1 MTLKCDLQY
10 GKGDAEYKLT
20 RVGVKGVRKPIVVQR
35 EGASGKV
42 IHNLNCQFDIYVDL
56 PKDQKGSH
64 MSRNVEVLNEI
75 VADSVENPITAV
87 ENVAVDILKRLM
99 VHHEYAKEADVHIE
113 AEYFRESKTPLG
125 KNTFEAYTL
134 ISGGHLVRGG
144 SITKK
149 IGVKVVGMT
158 ACPCGQQTVT
168 EMLEIQSDIPV
179 MTHNQR
185 NIVTLMMYMP
195 EEIDIEANDLIDLVE
210 ESFSSPTYE
219 LLKRPDE
226 GQVIINAHYNTK
238 FVEDVV
244 RTVLDNLVK
253 RYKDVPDEVFVD
265 VTSDSEE
272 SIHKHDAFAEREAT
286 MGDLRRENNR
296 GSGSDIRRP
305 CA

>member
-20 RVGVKGVRKPIVVQR
+20 RVGVKGVRKPIIVQR
-35 EGASGKV
+35 EGPSGKV
-42 IHNLNCQFDIYVDL
+42 VNNLNCIFDIYVDL

-75 VADSVENPITAV
+75 VSESLKNPIVAV

-99 VHHEYAKEADVHIE
+99 IHHEYAQEAEVHIE

-125 KNTFEAYTL
+125 KDTLEAYTIL
-134 ISGGHLVRGG
+134 SGGHIVRDGE
-144 SITKK
+144 ITKM
-149 IGVKVVGMT
+149 IGVEVIGMT

-168 EMLEIQSDIPV
+168 EMLDIHSETPV

-185 NIVTLMMYMP
+185 NVVTLMVYLP
-195 EEIDIEANDLIDLVE
+195 VNIDVEANDLIDLVE
-210 ESFSSPTYE
+210 KSFSSPTFE

-226 GQVIINAHYNTK
+226 GQVIINAHSNTK

-244 RTVLDNLVK
+244 RVVLDNFVK
-253 RYKDVPDEVFVD
+253 KYIDLPDEVYVD

-286 MGDLRRENNR
+286 LGELRAENQ
-296 GSGSDIRRP
+296 
-305 CA
+305 

>member
-20 RVGVKGVRKPIVVQR
+20 RVGVKGVRKPIIVQR
-35 EGASGKV
+35 EGTSGKV
-42 IHNLNCQFDIYVDL
+42 VHNLNCTFDIYVDL

-75 VADSVENPITAV
+75 VADSIKNPIIAV

-99 VHHEYAKEADVHIE
+99 VHHEYAKEAEVHIE

-125 KNTFEAYTL
+125 RDTLESYTIL
-134 ISGGHLVRGG
+134 SGGHIVRDGE
-144 SITKK
+144 ITKM
-149 IGVKVVGMT
+149 IGVEVIGMT

-168 EMLEIQSDIPV
+168 EMLDIHSDVPV

-185 NIVTLMMYMP
+185 NVVTLMVYLP
-195 EEIDIEANDLIDLVE
+195 EDVDVEANDLIDLVE
-210 ESFSSPTYE
+210 KSFSSPTFE

-226 GQVIINAHYNTK
+226 GQVIINAHSNTK

-244 RTVLDNLVK
+244 RAVLDNFVK
-253 RYKDVPDEVFVD
+253 RYTDLPDDVYVD
-265 VTSDSEE
+265 VISDSEE
-272 SIHKHDAFAEREAT
+272 SIHKHDAYAEREAT
-286 MGDLRRENNR
+286 LGELRQENQ
-296 GSGSDIRRP
+296 
-305 CA
+305 